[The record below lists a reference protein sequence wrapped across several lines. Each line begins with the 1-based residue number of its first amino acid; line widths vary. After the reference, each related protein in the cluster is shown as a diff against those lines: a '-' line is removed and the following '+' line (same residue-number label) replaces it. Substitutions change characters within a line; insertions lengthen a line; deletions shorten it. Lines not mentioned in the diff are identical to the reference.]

1 MIVERGGVP
10 LAVRLTAANVNECT
24 VLEVMLDA
32 IPPVRGTRGRPRRRP
47 EKLHADKAYDTAAC
61 RRACRARHIQ
71 PRIAR
76 KGIES
81 SQKLGRHRWVVERTF
96 AWLGRFRRLVVRYER
111 RADIHEA
118 FLSLGCS
125 LICWQALH
133 R

>member
-1 MIVERGGVP
+1 M
-10 LAVRLTAANVNECT
+10 LD
-24 VLEVMLDA
+24 VMLDA
-32 IPPVRGTRGRPRRRP
+32 IPPVRGKRGRPRRRP

-61 RRACRARHIQ
+61 RRACRARHIR

-81 SQKLGRHRWVVERTF
+81 SQRLGRHRWVVERTF
-96 AWLGRFRRLVVRYER
+96 AWLGRYRHLVVRYDR

-125 LICWQALH
+125 LMCWQALH